1 MHGYE
6 QQIMT
11 TKRLRTAYYRDGEKK
26 RNKLL
31 LLHGNL
37 SSSLFFLPLL
47 PELSQWFDVVIPD
60 LRCFGDSEERAIDA
74 TRGYREWSDDIDELV
89 EGLGWKKFFFL
100 GWSLGGNI
108 AMQYVI
114 DHSEKVKKLVLLAPG
129 SPYGFGGTRDIQGHM
144 LSPAGLGSGGG
155 CAHPLFLMALSTK
168 NRPALRN
175 ILEQF
180 YFTPG
185 FQMADSLEELLTI
198 AVGKTKIGEGKY
210 PGDHHY
216 SFLWPFVVAGKH
228 GVLNAMSPEYAN
240 LSAMLE
246 VKKKPRVLW
255 IRGVEDQII
264 SDHSILDFGYLGSIG
279 LMPGWPGNE
288 FYPIQP
294 MVSQTK
300 YFFEEYQKR
309 GGEYQELLLPGGHAC
324 HLEAHGYFIEALYSF
339 LLGEKESEKKE

>member
-11 TKRLRTAYYRDGEKK
+11 TKRLRTAYYRDGEGKE
-26 RNKLL
+26 NKLL

-47 PELSQWFDVVIPD
+47 PELAQWFDVVIPD
-60 LRCFGDSEERAIDA
+60 LRCFGDSEERSIDA
-74 TRGYREWSDDIDELV
+74 TRGYRDWSDDIEELT
-89 EGLGWKKFFFL
+89 EGLGWKKFDL
-100 GWSLGGNI
+100 VGWSLGGNI

-114 DHSEKVKKLVLLAPG
+114 DHSDKVGKLVLLAPG
-129 SPYGFGGTRDIQGHM
+129 SPYGFGGTKDVQGHL
-144 LSPAGLGSGGG
+144 LSPVGLGAGAG
-155 CAHPLFLMALSTK
+155 CANPLFLMALSSK
-168 NRPALRN
+168 NKATLRN
-175 ILEQF
+175 ILTQF
-180 YFTPG
+180 YFTSNFEMEEG
-185 FQMADSLEELLTI
+185 LEELLITS
-198 AVGKTKIGEGKY
+198 VGKTKMGEGKY

-216 SFLWPFVVAGKH
+216 AWLWPFVVSGKK
-228 GVLNAMSPEYAN
+228 GVLNAMSPAYGN
-240 LSAMLE
+240 LSPMLE
-246 VKKKPRVLW
+246 IEKKPRVLW
-255 IRGVEDQII
+255 MRGVEDQII

-279 LMPGWPGNE
+279 MIPGWPGND

-324 HLEAHGYFIEALYSF
+324 HLEAHGYFIAALYSF
-339 LLGEKESEKKE
+339 LLGDREEI